1 MIKSI
6 LFKGTLKG
14 NGIVNFDSVAQKWVL
29 RERFPSESNA
39 LRFDNVKIAKHSFY
53 KVGQTEEG
61 KPIWERRLCIS
72 ADCLRNA
79 IFSADFPF
87 QNTAIL
93 HHEEMLTSVLASPA
107 ALLRGYMFAAD
118 GKTAIKRKSPLMI
131 TAAEQ
136 TSNGTTHFEVGSM
149 SGAKRTKE
157 DDDDAGDT
165 SFHYEEKAGHVDYA
179 FEGALD
185 LTELQFVSFSPF
197 YDRLAMLP
205 DHKEAYRAKLST
217 TLGSKVDDVRFLV
230 KKGALIRT
238 PEEGI
243 LISPNQVAT
252 IVGEFFSRLLSL
264 GIRKSKGYA
273 HIDSLQVKFVRN
285 PIDDTLHDSG
295 GWRPVSK
302 PSDAV
307 PPPKEIHV
315 SYEEVP
321 EEEALDT
328 RNRIETNQSATAEVK
343 KAKAKVKKE
352 NAAAKKAART
362 VVKAS

>member
-1 MIKSI
+1 MIKTI
-6 LFKGTLKG
+6 LFKGTLTG
-14 NGIVNFDSVAQKWVL
+14 NGIVNFDSSAQKWVL
-29 RERFPSESNA
+29 RERFPAERDA
-39 LRFDNVKIAKHSFY
+39 LKFDNVKIAKHSFY
-53 KVGQTEEG
+53 MVGQTEEG
-61 KPIWERRLCIS
+61 KPVWERRLCIS

-87 QNTAIL
+87 QNTSIL
-93 HHEEMLTSVLASPA
+93 HHEELLVSVLATPA
-107 ALLRGYMFAAD
+107 SLLRGYMFAAD

-157 DDDDAGDT
+157 DEDDAGDT
-165 SFHYEEKAGHVDYA
+165 SFHYEEKAGKMEYA

-185 LTELQFVSFSPF
+185 LAELQFISFSQF
-197 YDRLAMLP
+197 YDRLGMLP
-205 DHKEAYRAKLST
+205 DHKDAFREKLAMA
-217 TLGSKVDDVRFLV
+217 LGSPVDDVRFLN

-243 LISPNQVAT
+243 LLSAEQVA
-252 IVGEFFSRLLSL
+252 VLVREFFTRLLSL

-285 PIDDTLHDSG
+285 PIDDTLHDTG
-295 GWRPVSK
+295 GWRTVKQPAEAT
-302 PSDAV
+302 PAASD
-307 PPPKEIHV
+307 IHV

-321 EEEALDT
+321 EQEALT
-328 RNRIETNQSATAEVK
+328 ARSRIEASQAATASVK
-343 KAKAKVKKE
+343 KAKAAEEKKQ
-352 NAAAKKAART
+352 AAEKKAAAA
-362 VVKAS
+362 AS

>member
-1 MIKSI
+1 MIKTI
-6 LFKGTLKG
+6 LFKGTLTG
-14 NGIVNFDSVAQKWVL
+14 NGIVNFDSAAQKWVL
-29 RERFPSESNA
+29 RERFPAERDA
-39 LRFDNVKIAKHSFY
+39 LKFDNVKIAKHSFY
-53 KVGQTEEG
+53 KVGETEEG
-61 KPIWERRLCIS
+61 KPVWERRLCIS

-87 QNTAIL
+87 QNTSIL
-93 HHEEMLTSVLASPA
+93 HHEELLVSVLATPA
-107 ALLRGYMFAAD
+107 SLLRGYMFAAD

-157 DDDDAGDT
+157 NEDDAGDT
-165 SFHYEEKAGHVDYA
+165 SFHYEEKAGKMEYA

-185 LTELQFVSFSPF
+185 LTELQFISFSQF
-197 YDRLAMLP
+197 YDRLGMLP
-205 DHKEAYRAKLST
+205 DHEEAYRAKLGAA
-217 TLGSKVDDVRFLV
+217 LGSPVEKVRFLV

-238 PEEGI
+238 PEEGVLLSPEQTAT
-243 LISPNQVAT
+243 LIR
-252 IVGEFFSRLLSL
+252 EFFTRLLSL

-295 GWRPVSK
+295 GWRTVKQPG
-302 PSDAV
+302 DAT
-307 PPPKEIHV
+307 PTASEIQV

-321 EEEALDT
+321 AEEAT
-328 RNRIETNQSATAEVK
+328 AARNRIEASQAATASVK
-343 KAKAKVKKE
+343 KAKAVEKRAK
-352 NAAAKKAART
+352 AAEKKAA
-362 VVKAS
+362 ASATA